1 MGNPRSVLIGRPT
14 SRQRFVFGQSTTY
27 RAKEEW
33 HKNGA
38 ALAKAPSWLVG
49 QFRRL
54 RLETD
59 LAFVTESSALD
70 GQSDVDGKENEEE
83 KEKENKK
90 KPTAPPSCPF
100 FGCFSLVF
108 FSFAFFLFFVFLF
121 VFFLDDRETWR
132 GAPIDCVGL
141 GFRVRGIGQMD
152 GPTPALERRGLV
164 RQMTQKK
171 RRKQPHDRK
180 MGRKRAR
187 KKARKGSD
195 KKKRK
200 KNNVKSHSKTH
211 HGNAKKL
218 WTSEPVRRLNIRN

>member
-1 MGNPRSVLIGRPT
+1 M
-14 SRQRFVFGQSTTY
+14 
-27 RAKEEW
+27 
-33 HKNGA
+33 
-38 ALAKAPSWLVG
+38 VG

-171 RRKQPHDRK
+171 
-180 MGRKRAR
+180 
-187 KKARKGSD
+187 
-195 KKKRK
+195 KKKTTERQKDGK
-200 KNNVKSHSKTH
+200 KEGEEESQKGFGQKKTEE
-211 HGNAKKL
+211 K
-218 WTSEPVRRLNIRN
+218 